1 MLIRL
6 APQEKKVRDYMNQTK
21 NCYGE
26 NNKSSRKSIRYR
38 KSAVNRSYRRKNHNT
53 LKVGYLD
60 IEAIEVSLL
69 AQSRDDW
76 QKFSDESLI
85 EHMSDYNRSS
95 LKGELQKEAIKRI
108 KKSNKNTELN

>member
-38 KSAVNRSYRRKNHNT
+38 KATVNRSYRRKNHNI

-60 IEAIEVSLL
+60 IEAIKVNLL
-69 AQSRDDW
+69 SHTRGDW
-76 QKFSDESLI
+76 QKFADESLI
-85 EHMSDYNRSS
+85 EHMSDYNRNS
-95 LKGELQKEAIKRI
+95 LKGELQKEAIKRL